1 MSSIEKSTGF
11 LVVRTA
17 RSMKKYLD
25 SNLAGFGIT
34 SSQHHV
40 LSVLSDEDGQALS
53 AIGKEVFLDNPAI
66 TGLADRMEKDQL
78 VKRKRCKDDRRVVKL
93 FLTKQGIA
101 TLKNYEKIV
110 IQTDKDLVSMLS
122 KIELNDF
129 REMLNL
135 IWENSNGIN
144 PKKENI

>member
-1 MSSIEKSTGF
+1 
-11 LVVRTA
+11 
-17 RSMKKYLD
+17 
-25 SNLAGFGIT
+25 
-34 SSQHHV
+34 
-40 LSVLSDEDGQALS
+40 
-53 AIGKEVFLDNPAI
+53 
-66 TGLADRMEKDQL
+66 
-78 VKRKRCKDDRRVVKL
+78 L

-122 KIELNDF
+122 KIELNKF
-129 REMLNL
+129 RKMLNL

>member
-1 MSSIEKSTGF
+1 
-11 LVVRTA
+11 
-17 RSMKKYLD
+17 
-25 SNLAGFGIT
+25 
-34 SSQHHV
+34 
-40 LSVLSDEDGQALS
+40 
-53 AIGKEVFLDNPAI
+53 
-66 TGLADRMEKDQL
+66 
-78 VKRKRCKDDRRVVKL
+78 L